1 MSSELNDQRKAE
13 RHGAN
18 VPMFKKKTSFVW
30 LVFVTDEI
38 GPNSSKNR
46 CGKRDSRDN
55 GTHSADLNGIYTTE
69 LEAQRHADAL
79 GNNVDETYR
88 RRRVQVVPVPVHHQF
103 LDDNASK
110 GAAWTFVATTDLESS
125 KSEYSTTTTTRSS
138 SRYYCI

>member
-1 MSSELNDQRKAE
+1 MSSELKDQSTAE
-13 RHGAN
+13 RHGPN
-18 VPMFKKKTSFVW
+18 VQIFKKKTSFVW

-38 GPNSSKNR
+38 GPSKNK
-46 CGKRDSRDN
+46 CGKRHSRDN
-55 GTHSADLNGIYTTE
+55 GSHSANLNGIYTTE

-79 GNNVDETYR
+79 GNNVDEPYR

-103 LDDNASK
+103 RDSNASK
-110 GAAWTFVATTDLESS
+110 GAAWTFVATTDLETS